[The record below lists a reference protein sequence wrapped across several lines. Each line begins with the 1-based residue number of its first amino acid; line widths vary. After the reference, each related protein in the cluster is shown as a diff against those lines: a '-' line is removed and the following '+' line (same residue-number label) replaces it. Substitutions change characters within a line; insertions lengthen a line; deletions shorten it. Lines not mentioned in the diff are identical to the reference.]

1 MSKFIPTRIL
11 PTYRDMTPALC
22 AAYGI
27 RGLILD
33 VDNTFAPYEMPDP
46 DEEIRAWVE
55 TMRASGIGLAF
66 VSNNDPPRLERFN
79 RTLGCLMFCNAKKP
93 GTKALRAAMAAM
105 KTDEESTAV
114 MGDQILTDVL
124 AGRRLGLH
132 AFLVPPIKDK
142 KNLFFRTKRLLE
154 RPLIRKYYKLH
165 PEEEN
170 IWRIV

>member
-1 MSKFIPTRIL
+1 MNKFIPTRIL
-11 PTYRDMTPALC
+11 PTYRDMTPRLC

-55 TMRASGIGLAF
+55 GMRASGIGLAF

-105 KTDEESTAV
+105 QTDESCTAV

-124 AGRRLGLH
+124 AGRRLGLP

-142 KNLFFRTKRLLE
+142 KNLFFRAKRLLE
-154 RPLIRKYYKLH
+154 RPFIRKYYKLH